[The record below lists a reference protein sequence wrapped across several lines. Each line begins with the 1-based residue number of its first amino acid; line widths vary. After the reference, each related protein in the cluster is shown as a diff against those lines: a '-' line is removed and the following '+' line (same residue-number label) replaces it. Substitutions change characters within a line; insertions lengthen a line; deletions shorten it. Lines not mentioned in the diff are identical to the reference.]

1 MHAIYDANIVMEV
14 ISILFLIYWIKK
26 KNSFCVILGF
36 SIPYII
42 FVYLII
48 INICNRTPYF

>member
-1 MHAIYDANIVMEV
+1 MQAIYDANIVMEV
-14 ISILFLIYWIKK
+14 ISILFFIYWIKK
-26 KNSFCVILGF
+26 QNDFCVILGF

-42 FVYLII
+42 FVYLIV